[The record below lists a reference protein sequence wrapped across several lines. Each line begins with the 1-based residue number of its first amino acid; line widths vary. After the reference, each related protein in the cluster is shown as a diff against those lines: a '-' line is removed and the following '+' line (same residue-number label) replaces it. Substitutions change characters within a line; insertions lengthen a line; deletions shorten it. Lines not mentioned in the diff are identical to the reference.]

1 MKCGNII
8 VKKRSGGVS
17 MGRKII
23 CPECKTIFDEE
34 VLKAK
39 NSENTCLV
47 CNASLSGDDSHAE
60 PVEPQPEPEEE
71 LVTWYYYD
79 LGGGTYYLDDVYRDD
94 TDKRKITYTFQA
106 PKELDKAKEV
116 LRREY
121 KSDAFAEPTPDD
133 DYKHKSPQQL
143 IHEGRCPRC
152 GSHNIQIVQRKWS
165 LLTGFLTNKVDRVC
179 VNCKYRF

>member
-1 MKCGNII
+1 M
-8 VKKRSGGVS
+8 S
-17 MGRKII
+17 RKILCEACGSI
-23 CPECKTIFDEE
+23 MHEDI
-34 VLKAK
+34 LKQK

-47 CNASLSGDDSHAE
+47 CGASLGGDDTHARCD
-60 PVEPQPEPEEE
+60 EPQPEPEEE
-71 LVTWYYYD
+71 LITWYYYKV
-79 LGGGTYYLDDVYRDD
+79 GKSSHYLDDKYTEDSENFHLVYQ
-94 TDKRKITYTFQA
+94 FQA
-106 PKELDKAKEV
+106 PKELDRAKEV

-121 KSDAFAEPTPDD
+121 KPDAFAEPTPDD

-179 VNCKYRF
+179 VTCKYRF